1 MAANQNPSIPQPSLD
16 HSLLGSTLAQ
26 VRDTDA
32 WWADKSCLTF
42 MALTC
47 VRSNE
52 AREATW
58 DEVDMAAGIWTIPGS
73 RMKTSTLHRVP
84 LSTQAKGVLTHA
96 KGQTDAGDS
105 RIFPPKSGEY
115 IKRSGLSLLLKKL
128 QIQTVPHGFRASF
141 RNWAGEQGDVS
152 PIAAEM
158 SLAHRPTTRI
168 ERELMTSDLLEER
181 QALMQLWADYLSE
194 TMGPPVLM

>member
-26 VRDTDA
+26 VRDADA

-73 RMKTSTLHRVP
+73 RMKSGSSHRVP
-84 LSTQAKGVLTHA
+84 LSTQAKQLLAHA
-96 KGQTDAGDS
+96 RAQTDPNEN
-105 RIFPPKSGEY
+105 RIFP
-115 IKRSGLSLLLKKL
+115 LK
-128 QIQTVPHGFRASF
+128 VGASTF
-141 RNWAGEQGDVS
+141 DAKPS
-152 PIAAEM
+152 PC
-158 SLAHRPTTRI
+158 S
-168 ERELMTSDLLEER
+168 
-181 QALMQLWADYLSE
+181 
-194 TMGPPVLM
+194 